1 MVRAFLSE
9 MLEYVSSSV
18 IANILASLYPDVMDS
33 PNLLKKAD
41 DIFHLNLCD
50 TFQKTLEGA
59 RGECDDDVCADLP
72 DEFLDPILFT
82 PIRIPVKL
90 PAINMFVDY
99 SVISSH
105 LLEHAENPFNRQK
118 LTLEEL
124 EEYNLREDVMA
135 ECDDFL
141 RRRVGYKD
149 KTRGRVRV

>member
-1 MVRAFLSE
+1 
-9 MLEYVSSSV
+9 
-18 IANILASLYPDVMDS
+18 
-33 PNLLKKAD
+33 
-41 DIFHLNLCD
+41 
-50 TFQKTLEGA
+50 
-59 RGECDDDVCADLP
+59 
-72 DEFLDPILFT
+72 
-82 PIRIPVKL
+82 
-90 PAINMFVDY
+90 MFVDY

-141 RRRVGYKD
+141 RRRVEYKD